1 MPQIRPSATGVAVRA
16 SVLAINVLLS
26 TNNAMAQKAALD
38 AASNMEAS
46 QLQAAAAAAQRD
58 AAKYYSVVFPGV
70 VKDSR
75 TGLQWMRCSLG
86 QDWNE
91 KSKTCNGNV
100 ENYSWQAAL
109 DIADKINR
117 AGGYAGLTDWRLPTL
132 RELQSLRYCAN
143 GFHSETVD
151 LQDGRDAVPYRCA
164 RGYLSPSIA
173 QTVFPNM
180 DNIGSYYWSST
191 SYSADPFYAWFVL
204 FSDGQN
210 WYFPRGY
217 AHAVRLV
224 R

>member
-1 MPQIRPSATGVAVRA
+1 MPQIQPSATGVAVRA
-16 SVLAINVLLS
+16 SVLAVSVLLS
-26 TNNAMAQKAALD
+26 ANNAMAQNAALD
-38 AASNMEAS
+38 AASNMEARE
-46 QLQAAAAAAQRD
+46 LQAAAAAAQRD

-86 QDWNE
+86 QDWDE

-100 ENYSWQAAL
+100 RDYGWQAAL

-117 AGGYAGLTDWRLPTL
+117 AGGYAGVTDWRLPTL

-143 GFHSETVD
+143 GFHSDTVNSE
-151 LQDGRDAVPYRCA
+151 LKDGKDVVPYRCA
-164 RGYLSPSIA
+164 GGYLSPTIA
-173 QTVFPNM
+173 QTVFPNT
-180 DNIGSYYWSST
+180 GSYYWSST
-191 SYSADPFYAWFVL
+191 IYSADPYYAWFVL

-217 AHAVRLV
+217 QHAVRLV